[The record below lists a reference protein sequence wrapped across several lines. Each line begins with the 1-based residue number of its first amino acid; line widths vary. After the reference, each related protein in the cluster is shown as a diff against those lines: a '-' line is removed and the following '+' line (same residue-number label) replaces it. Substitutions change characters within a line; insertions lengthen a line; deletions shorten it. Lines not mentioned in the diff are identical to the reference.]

1 MGDTLIN
8 ARGDSS
14 FVDGS
19 PVDGD
24 DTHDVVPIPLLP
36 VTGIALYLSGALFGS
51 RTGENGVLMSPI
63 GGHSLLG
70 RLGSLTGYDPSQ
82 GD

>member
-8 ARGDSS
+8 AKGDSG

-24 DTHDVVPIPLLP
+24 DTYDVVPIPLLP
-36 VTGIALYLSGALFGS
+36 VAGIALYLSGALFGS
-51 RTGENGVLMSPI
+51 RTGENDMLMSPI
-63 GGHSLLG
+63 GRHSLLG